1 MAKQKI
7 TWSSTTRKVQDLTPN
22 GYNPRKIT
30 GNQKQ
35 DLQKSIE
42 TFGAVVPVVLN
53 IGSRTDVII
62 GGEQRIKIYADLGHK
77 KVECMIPSRELSL
90 EEERELNLRLNKNTG
105 SWDEELL
112 KNFDLS
118 VLLDVGFEDDELQD
132 FFDDVELAEDEYD
145 VDKAIEEMAEPK
157 AKAGEVWQLGE
168 HRLLVG
174 DSTAKDLVSTFMGE
188 TKAHFIF
195 QDMPYN
201 IGLSY
206 NKGISNTKEY
216 GGQYSS
222 KKDSMSDAKYYAF
235 IEASIDTARSIALPD
250 AHYLYWCDAKYV
262 GEIQA
267 LYKQHKILFRRICY
281 WVKNNQ
287 NMTPKVAFNRVHEP
301 AIYGT
306 TGKAFLNNNLKNVN
320 EILNQEVTTGN
331 QLHNELLDMIDLWIV
346 KRDDVQS
353 YLHPTQKPV
362 GLNEKPLKRCTAP
375 GHVVFSGFGGSGS
388 DLIAC
393 EQLRRVWFGVEQDPV
408 FASIIIDR
416 WEKFTK
422 LTAKRI

>member
-1 MAKQKI
+1 MKTKKI

-22 GYNPRKIT
+22 EYNPRKVS

-53 IGSRTDVII
+53 IGSRADVII
-62 GGEQRIKIYADLGHK
+62 GGEQRIKIYADLGYK
-77 KVECMIPSRELSL
+77 TVECMIPSRELSL

-105 SWDEELL
+105 SWDDELL

-145 VDKAIEEMAEPK
+145 VDKAIEEMVEPR

-174 DSTAKDLVSTFMGE
+174 DSTDKELVSTFMGE

-206 NKGISNTKEY
+206 DKGISNQKQY
-216 GGQYSS
+216 GGGYSS
-222 KKDSMSDAKYYAF
+222 SKDSMSDEKYFAF
-235 IEASIDTARSIALPD
+235 IEASIDTARSIALTD
-250 AHYLYWCDAKYV
+250 AHYLYWCDAKYI

-306 TGKAFLNNNLKNVN
+306 TGKAYLNNSLKNVN

>member
-1 MAKQKI
+1 MKSKKLV
-7 TWSSTTRKVQDLTPN
+7 WSSTTRKVQDLVPN
-22 GYNPRKIT
+22 GYNPRKIS
-30 GNQKQ
+30 GSQKD

-42 TFGAVVPVVLN
+42 QFGAVVPVVLN
-53 IGSRTDVII
+53 IGSRADIII
-62 GGEQRIKIYADLGHK
+62 GGEQRIKIYADLGYTE
-77 KVECMIPSRELSL
+77 VECMTPSRELTL
-90 EEERELNLRLNKNTG
+90 AEEQELNLRLNKNTG
-105 SWDEELL
+105 AWDEELL

-118 VLLDVGFEDDELQD
+118 VLLDVGFEDDELQG

-145 VDKAIEEMAEPK
+145 VDKAIEEMVEPK
-157 AKAGEVWQLGE
+157 VKLGEVWQLGN
-168 HRLLVG
+168 HYLLVG
-174 DSTAKDLVSTFMGE
+174 DSTNKESVSKFMGE

-216 GGQYSS
+216 GGEYSS
-222 KKDSMSDAKYYAF
+222 SKDSMSDEKYFDF
-235 IEASIDTARSIALPD
+235 IEASISTAKSIAHAN
-250 AHYLYWCDAKYV
+250 AHWLYWCDSRNI
-262 GEIQA
+262 GSIQT
-267 LYKQHKILFRRICY
+267 LYKQYGIHFRRICY

-287 NMTPKVAFNRVHEP
+287 NMTPQVAFNRVHEP
-301 AIYGT
+301 AVYGT
-306 TGKAFLNNNLKNVN
+306 TNKPYLNKNLKNVN

-388 DLIAC
+388 DLIAR
-393 EQLRRVWFGVEQDPV
+393 EQLGRVWLGVEQDLV

-422 LTAKRI
+422 QTAKRI

>member
-1 MAKQKI
+1 MKSKKLA
-7 TWSSTTRKVQDLTPN
+7 WSSTTRKVQDLVPN
-22 GYNPRKIT
+22 GYNPRKIS
-30 GNQKQ
+30 GSQKD

-42 TFGAVVPVVLN
+42 QFGAVVPVVLN
-53 IGSRTDVII
+53 IGSRVDIII
-62 GGEQRIKIYADLGHK
+62 GGEQRIKIYADLGYTE
-77 KVECMIPSRELSL
+77 VECMIPSRELTL
-90 EEERELNLRLNKNTG
+90 AEEQELNLRLNKNTG
-105 SWDEELL
+105 GWDEALL
-112 KNFDLS
+112 KDFDLS
-118 VLLDVGFEDDELQD
+118 VLLDVGFEDDELQG

-145 VDKAIEEMAEPK
+145 VDKAIEEMVEPK
-157 AKAGEVWQLGE
+157 VKLGEVWQLGT

-174 DSTAKDLVSTFMGE
+174 DSTNKESVSKFMGE

-216 GGQYSS
+216 GGEYSS
-222 KKDSMSDAKYYAF
+222 SKDSMSDEKYFAF
-235 IEASIDTARSIALPD
+235 IEASISTAKAIAHAN
-250 AHYLYWCDAKYV
+250 AHWLYWCDARNV
-262 GEIQA
+262 GAIQT
-267 LYKQHKILFRRICY
+267 LYKQYGIHFRRICY

-287 NMTPKVAFNRVHEP
+287 NMTPQVAFNRVHEP
-301 AIYGT
+301 AVYGT
-306 TGKAFLNNNLKNVN
+306 TNKPYLNKNLKNVN

-393 EQLRRVWFGVEQDPV
+393 EQLGRVWFGVEQDLV

-422 LTAKRI
+422 QTAKRV

>member
-1 MAKQKI
+1 MKSKKLV
-7 TWSSTTRKVQDLTPN
+7 WSSTTRKVQDLVPN
-22 GYNPRKIT
+22 GYNPRKIS
-30 GNQKQ
+30 GSQKD

-42 TFGAVVPVVLN
+42 QFGAVVPVVLN
-53 IGSRTDVII
+53 IGSRADIII
-62 GGEQRIKIYADLGHK
+62 GGEQRIKIYADLGYTE
-77 KVECMIPSRELSL
+77 VECMIPSRELTL
-90 EEERELNLRLNKNTG
+90 AEEQELNLRLNKNTG
-105 SWDEELL
+105 AWDEELL

-118 VLLDVGFEDDELQD
+118 VLLDVGFEDDELQG

-145 VDKAIEEMAEPK
+145 VDKAIEEMVEPK
-157 AKAGEVWQLGE
+157 VKLGEVWQLGN
-168 HRLLVG
+168 HYLLVG
-174 DSTAKDLVSTFMGE
+174 DSTNKELVSKFMGK

-216 GGQYSS
+216 GGEYSS
-222 KKDSMSDAKYYAF
+222 SKDSMSDEKYFAF
-235 IEASIDTARSIALPD
+235 IEASISTAKTIAHSN
-250 AHYLYWCDAKYV
+250 AHWLYWCDSRNIGA
-262 GEIQA
+262 IQT
-267 LYKQHKILFRRICY
+267 LYKQYGIHFRRICY

-287 NMTPKVAFNRVHEP
+287 NMTPQVAFNRVHEP
-301 AIYGT
+301 AVYGT
-306 TGKAFLNNNLKNVN
+306 TNKPYLNKNLKNVN

-393 EQLRRVWFGVEQDPV
+393 EQLGRVWFGVEQDLV

-422 LTAKRI
+422 QTAKRI

>member
-1 MAKQKI
+1 MKTKKI
-7 TWSSTTRKVQDLTPN
+7 TWSSATRKVQDLTPN
-22 GYNPRKIT
+22 EYNPRKVS

-53 IGSRTDVII
+53 IDSRADVII
-62 GGEQRIKIYADLGHK
+62 GGEQRIKIYADLGYK
-77 KVECMIPSRELSL
+77 TVECMIPSRELSL

-118 VLLDVGFEDDELQD
+118 VLLDVGFEDDEIQD

-145 VDKAIEEMAEPK
+145 VDKAIEEMVEPR

-174 DSTAKDLVSTFMGE
+174 DSTDKELVSTFMGE

-222 KKDSMSDAKYYAF
+222 KKDSMSDAEYYAF
-235 IEASIDTARSIALPD
+235 IEASISTAKVIAHAD
-250 AHYLYWCDAKYV
+250 SHYLYWCDAKYV

-306 TGKAFLNNNLKNVN
+306 TGKAYLNQNLKNVN

>member
-7 TWSSTTRKVQDLTPN
+7 TWSTTTRKVQDLTPN
-22 GYNPRKIT
+22 GYNPRKVS

-53 IGSRTDVII
+53 IGSRTDIII
-62 GGEQRIKIYADLGHK
+62 GGEQRIKIYADLGYK
-77 KVECMIPSRELSL
+77 TVECMIPSRELSL

-112 KNFDLS
+112 KNFNLS
-118 VLLDVGFEDDELQD
+118 VLLDVGFEDDKIQD

-145 VDKAIEEMAEPK
+145 VDKAIEEMIEPRT
-157 AKAGEVWQLGE
+157 KAGEVWQLGE

-174 DSTAKDLVSTFMGE
+174 DSTDKELVSTFMGE

-222 KKDSMSDAKYYAF
+222 KKDSMSNAEYYAF
-235 IEASIDTARSIALPD
+235 IEASISTAKVIAHAD

-306 TGKAFLNNNLKNVN
+306 TGKAYLNQNLKNVN

>member
-1 MAKQKI
+1 MKSKKI

-22 GYNPRKIT
+22 GYNPRKIS

-77 KVECMIPSRELSL
+77 TVECMIPSRELSL

-118 VLLDVGFEDDELQD
+118 VLLDIGFEDDELQD

-145 VDKAIEEMAEPK
+145 VDKAIEEMTEPI
-157 AKAGEVWQLGE
+157 AKTGEVWQLGE

-174 DSTAKDLVSTFMGE
+174 DSTDKELVSTFMGE

-235 IEASIDTARSIALPD
+235 IEASIDTVRSIALPD

-301 AIYGT
+301 AVYGT
-306 TGKAFLNNNLKNVN
+306 TGKAYLNNNLKNVN

-362 GLNEKPLKRCTAP
+362 SLNEKPLRRCTAP

-393 EQLRRVWFGVEQDPV
+393 EQLRRIWFGVEQDPV